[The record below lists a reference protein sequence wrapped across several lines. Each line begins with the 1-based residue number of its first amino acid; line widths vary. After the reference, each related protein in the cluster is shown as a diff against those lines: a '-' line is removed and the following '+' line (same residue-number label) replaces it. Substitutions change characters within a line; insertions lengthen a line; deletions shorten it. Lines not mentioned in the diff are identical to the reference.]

1 MKAAIFC
8 IVMWFVMNISTLIL
22 NKYIFTSL
30 QFTYPFTLTAV
41 HMGTCFIGAV
51 LTLKVFKL
59 IPFISINWTD
69 CFQKILPLA
78 TLFCANIVLGNV
90 SLRWVPVS
98 FMQTIKSSVPAFTVL
113 LQVMFFHKSFSWD
126 TYLSLLPVVGG
137 VGVASWAEVNF
148 VKVGFYAALVA
159 SIITALMAIVSG
171 VILTQQLDAVNLTY
185 YLAPFSF
192 IMLLPLAAY
201 LEFGDIQYK
210 WEYYGN
216 YEPILILIISGAI
229 AFLLNVFTFY
239 VIKFTSPLT
248 YTVAGNSKVV
258 LSITISVL
266 IFRNEVTFLNGI
278 GCAVALLGVMWYNHI
293 RYTANK
299 QSGLP
304 KSPSSPKVKTEA
316 AEEESLLADSGS
328 AVVEVKSEK

>member
-30 QFTYPFTLTAV
+30 QFTYPLSLTAV
-41 HMGTCFIGAV
+41 HMATCFAGAI
-51 LTLKVFKL
+51 LTLRVFKL
-59 IPFISINWTD
+59 IPFISINWND

-113 LQVMFFHKSFSWD
+113 LQVLFFKKSFSWD
-126 TYLSLLPVVGG
+126 TYLALVPVVGG
-137 VGVASWAEVNF
+137 VGIASWAEVNF

-159 SIITALMAIVSG
+159 SVITALMAIVSG
-171 VILTQQLDAVNLTY
+171 VLLTQQLDAVNLTY

-192 IMLLPLAAY
+192 VMLLPFAIY
-201 LEFGDIQYK
+201 VEFPLIRTE

-216 YEPILILIISGAI
+216 YEPVLILVISGAI
-229 AFLLNVFTFY
+229 AFLLNIFTFY
-239 VIKFTSPLT
+239 VIKYTSPLT
-248 YTVAGNSKVV
+248 YTVAGNCKVV
-258 LSITISVL
+258 LSVTISVL
-266 IFRNEVTFLNGI
+266 IFKNEVTILNGI
-278 GCAVALLGVMWYNHI
+278 GCAVALIGVMWYNHI
-293 RYTANK
+293 RYQANK
-299 QSGLP
+299 QTGPP
-304 KSPSSPKVKTEA
+304 KSPNATKLKADPDESPLLKDSSDA
-316 AEEESLLADSGS
+316 S
-328 AVVEVKSEK
+328 VEVKSEK